1 MKKKNETFSMMVI
14 LLIPVA
20 IAINIVGGQMTS
32 ILKIP
37 VDLDMIGVILVG
49 ALAGPLPAA
58 VTGVLTNLINGIFD
72 PTWIPYAFCAFFIGI
87 SSGLLSKYNMMTKVW
102 KLVISGIIIALVGT
116 ITATPITVFFFGGA
130 TGGGASMLAAGL
142 MATGKQI
149 LESVLSVYIVT
160 ESVGRNGRKSFSKSK
175 GFCADDY
182 STCIKLDSRNRR
194 KSIDIR
200 GKRIFIWDKANT
212 FI

>member
-49 ALAGPLPAA
+49 ALAGPLP
-58 VTGVLTNLINGIFD
+58 
-72 PTWIPYAFCAFFIGI
+72 
-87 SSGLLSKYNMMTKVW
+87 VW

-160 ESVGRNGRKSFSKSK
+160 ESVGKLISVFIAYFIIKAIPERSLVKYKYGEKFIKTKS
-175 GFCADDY
+175 
-182 STCIKLDSRNRR
+182 N
-194 KSIDIR
+194 
-200 GKRIFIWDKANT
+200 
-212 FI
+212 

>member
-72 PTWIPYAFCAFFIGI
+72 PTWIH
-87 SSGLLSKYNMMTKVW
+87 M
-102 KLVISGIIIALVGT
+102 
-116 ITATPITVFFFGGA
+116 
-130 TGGGASMLAAGL
+130 
-142 MATGKQI
+142 
-149 LESVLSVYIVT
+149 LSVHSLLEFHQDCYQNI
-160 ESVGRNGRKSFSKSK
+160 
-175 GFCADDY
+175 
-182 STCIKLDSRNRR
+182 I
-194 KSIDIR
+194 
-200 GKRIFIWDKANT
+200 
-212 FI
+212 